1 MQTNLQ
7 QYFDLRKLFTR
18 FVGNKFMAEL
28 KRGPGRPKTKD
39 RIKTNFWIDRGLKE
53 WLVEQ
58 GPLQSDLVN
67 KALAQYKGRKNT
79 RVKKYAKRK

>member
-1 MQTNLQ
+1 MIPP
-7 QYFDLRKLFTR
+7 K
-18 FVGNKFMAEL
+18 E

-39 RIKTNFWIDRGLKE
+39 RIKTNFWIDRELKE

-67 KALAQYKGRKNT
+67 KALAQYMGRKNN

>member
-1 MQTNLQ
+1 MTE
-7 QYFDLRKLFTR
+7 
-18 FVGNKFMAEL
+18 V

-39 RIKTNFWIDRGLKE
+39 RIKTNFWIDRELKE

-67 KALAQYKGRKNT
+67 KALAQYRGRKNVK
-79 RVKKYAKRK
+79 RKKYAQRK